1 MESWF
6 WILGW
11 FLSILTITG
20 NGFIIFLVCKK
31 RQLRTKANAF
41 VVSLAV
47 ADFCAGISV
56 FPMLFLYE
64 MTRDRNFS
72 QELYKGV
79 LIVRWFF
86 QDASVM
92 NLSSLVLERYI
103 AIVKPFK
110 YVTFMHG
117 HRVVQMIFFP
127 WAITV
132 VYILLESSLWIGLK
146 SSFVLKILIWFVIT
160 FFEFLPCCLVIFC
173 LFCMLRVVYRHKG
186 AVSILT
192 RQLRLN
198 HCVSYRSYENSAVV
212 MVTVVS
218 GIFLVCYGLYLRC
231 GFMMVFNIVQDCSH
245 FTSYQMP
252 MLVFNSAFN
261 PLAYAF
267 FKRDIKKEIKRLLY
281 AWTLKKQR
289 LKNIRHCYDYD
300 VKRIPVTGIALGERR
315 KVIGSEL

>member
-1 MESWF
+1 MESWV

-20 NGFIIFLVCKK
+20 NGFIIFLVWNK
-31 RQLRTKANAF
+31 RQLRTKTNAF

-47 ADFCAGISV
+47 ADLCVGINV
-56 FPMLFLYE
+56 FPLLFLYE

-72 QELYKGV
+72 QDLYTGV
-79 LIVRWFF
+79 LLVCWFF

-92 NLSSLVLERYI
+92 NLCSLVLERYI

-110 YVTFMHG
+110 YVAFMNG

-132 VYILLESSLWIGLK
+132 IFILLESSLWIGLK
-146 SSFVLKILIWFVIT
+146 SSFILKIFIWPVIT
-160 FFEFLPCCLVIFC
+160 FFEFLPSCLVIFC
-173 LFCMLRVVYRHKG
+173 LFCMLRVVYKHKR

-198 HCVSYRSYENSAVV
+198 HCVSCRPYGKSAVV
-212 MVTVVS
+212 MMTVVS

-231 GFMMVFNIVQDCSH
+231 GFMLVFNIVQDYSH
-245 FTSYQMP
+245 FKSYQMP
-252 MLVFNSAFN
+252 MLVINSAVN
-261 PLAYAF
+261 PLAYAS

-281 AWTLKKQR
+281 AWTL
-289 LKNIRHCYDYD
+289 NNAE
-300 VKRIPVTGIALGERR
+300 GFGR
-315 KVIGSEL
+315 KTQSNW